1 MSAHLRNLGGITRV
15 LYAITAL
22 LAGVLCCIAVGRV
35 AATGVDGVLTGE
47 PSLAVYSYDALA
59 HNAVTRL
66 VVEASSADTKQS
78 TNARAGEVYDQLVSA
93 TGVATETAGGIADD
107 VVLARGGANT
117 ADRFAAGSG
126 VTTDSAGNLHQVS
139 VNSGRT
145 VEEAAQGIPHNQI
158 GVSTAGDVRAAGGSV
173 VRNPLPGNPGHC
185 LVGGLTAETLSELF
199 TPTIKNPCR

>member
-1 MSAHLRNLGGITRV
+1 MSCSTSRRGVLAFVLLLICASTAVLGLAPSAAASTTTMSTPGFGYDATLNNAPARLAGRAVVTSAQFGRVTELGGS
-15 LYAITAL
+15 ASP
-22 LAGVLCCIAVGRV
+22 
-35 AATGVDGVLTGE
+35 TGV
-47 PSLAVYSYDALA
+47 
-59 HNAVTRL
+59 
-66 VVEASSADTKQS
+66 
-78 TNARAGEVYDQLVSA
+78 
-93 TGVATETAGGIADD
+93 GVATETAGGIADD